1 MCNDCNLGDDC
12 DFWDEPEEAGLYE
25 PDEEEINGDD

>member
-1 MCNDCNLGDDC
+1 MCNDCNLG